1 MVGGTEEGGVVVGE
15 DMVEVSIGEAVDGK
29 EGEHLQTIELLVRS
43 VSSKIYI
50 QYPDFSLYAT

>member
-29 EGEHLQTIELLVRS
+29 EGEQLNCLWKCFLKNIH
-43 VSSKIYI
+43 
-50 QYPDFSLYAT
+50 